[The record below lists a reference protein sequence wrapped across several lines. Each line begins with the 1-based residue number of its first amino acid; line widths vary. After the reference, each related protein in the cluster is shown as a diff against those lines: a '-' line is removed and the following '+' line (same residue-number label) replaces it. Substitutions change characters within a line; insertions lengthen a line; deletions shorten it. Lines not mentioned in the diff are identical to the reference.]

1 MGVSSWTGPVESE
14 KGFIPVSRNPDTG
27 ISTPIPFDI
36 GIGPGTGNNV
46 TNGQASDANVSM
58 NRASTIFDMA
68 LASSPVPIGAGVPPL
83 ATNYFLNKIG
93 GTIQTTIILDLGAG
107 YANSSDTPSGV
118 IGGGVDYAGKNAYIG
133 RVALPYNG
141 FPLKIEMVCM
151 EKPTGGT
158 PFIDLAC
165 NSQWVSPGD
174 ALTNPYLLIDG
185 QEWDTG
191 TAGRSDGSGKAF
203 VTNRSYLYLV
213 TGAATGTGVVDYTA
227 GKFWIQITGANID
240 ATTPT

>member
-36 GIGPGTGNNV
+36 GIGPGPGNNV

-68 LASSPVPIGAGVPPL
+68 IDSTPIGAGVPRT

-107 YANSSDTPSGV
+107 YATVSDTPSGA
-118 IGGGVDYAGKNAYIG
+118 IGGGSGYASEAAYIG
-133 RVALPYNG
+133 AVVLKYSG

-165 NSQWVSPGD
+165 ATAPLAGPGE

-191 TAGRSDGSGKAF
+191 TAGRSDGSGQIF
-203 VTNRSYLYLV
+203 VTNRPYLYLV
-213 TGAATGTGVVDYTA
+213 TGAATGTAPVDYTA